1 MNLNDH
7 KDQMPLPMHDSTN
20 PAGKPLDGKR
30 LQETLQ
36 PQPDQTGAE
45 FGGYGQADHA
55 FGRDAGSSS
64 EEGGQGGSG
73 DAGAESVPKTRR
85 GGSDG
90 GNQTRH
96 SSSNDN
102 QAQSAGVKRQ
112 GSGTP
117 DRNHQDQGGQG
128 NP

>member
-20 PAGKPLDGKR
+20 PAGKPLDEKR
-30 LQETLQ
+30 LPETLQ

-64 EEGGQGGSG
+64 EEGGQ
-73 DAGAESVPKTRR
+73 